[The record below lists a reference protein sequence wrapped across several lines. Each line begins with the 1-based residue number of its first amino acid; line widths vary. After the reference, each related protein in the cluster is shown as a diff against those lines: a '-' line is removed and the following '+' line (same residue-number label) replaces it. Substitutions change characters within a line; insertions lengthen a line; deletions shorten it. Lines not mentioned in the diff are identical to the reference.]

1 MKIIDGKFQLTKEEV
16 VALHNYE
23 KGVVTD
29 LGEQVFLAMLG
40 YVSDSLDEARERA
53 IAKMID
59 YIKESAKTED

>member
-1 MKIIDGKFQLTKEEV
+1 MKIVDGKFQLTKEEV

-29 LGEQVFLAMLG
+29 LCEQVFLAMLG
-40 YVSDSLDEARERA
+40 YLSDSLDEARERA

-59 YIKESAKTED
+59 DIKESVKKED